1 MKIAFVSELPGNGKI
16 PRDHVNM
23 RTEMAWMCALDADHF
38 NISAPLGQPQGYDL
52 VIVIMPKGLL
62 FLNTVGS
69 KMQDTENPTSGI
81 LASNII
87 DDLKKNNKKVA
98 YMQEGPSWLFNDYNI
113 QDQFNFYTQLHKTDM
128 IFAHNESDVSFY
140 RGLFPEKQIV
150 VMRSLMLTDHVGDQ
164 KKQEDKTLI
173 GGNFCRWYGG
183 FQSYIVAQEFGNEIW
198 TQSSHAK
205 QENEEKVYG
214 LNHLERLSWI
224 EWVRAL
230 GNYRY
235 AVHLMPTV
243 AAGTFSLNCAYSGVP
258 CIGNKLMDT
267 QKLCFPELA
276 VDVDDVYGAR
286 KLAKKLKS
294 DERFYEAIVGESLFR
309 YEEHYSEDAWKKRFY
324 EQI

>member
-128 IFAHNESDVSFY
+128 IFAHNQSDVSFY

-205 QENEEKVYG
+205 QENEENVYG
-214 LNHLERLSWI
+214 LNHLERLTWV

-267 QKLCFPELA
+267 QKLCFPELS
-276 VDVDDVYGAR
+276 VDVDDVHGAR

-294 DERFYEAIVGESLFR
+294 DEKFYEAIVGESLFR

>member
-1 MKIAFVSELPGNGKI
+1 
-16 PRDHVNM
+16 
-23 RTEMAWMCALDADHF
+23 
-38 NISAPLGQPQGYDL
+38 
-52 VIVIMPKGLL
+52 
-62 FLNTVGS
+62 
-69 KMQDTENPTSGI
+69 
-81 LASNII
+81 
-87 DDLKKNNKKVA
+87 
-98 YMQEGPSWLFNDYNI
+98 
-113 QDQFNFYTQLHKTDM
+113 
-128 IFAHNESDVSFY
+128 
-140 RGLFPEKQIV
+140 
-150 VMRSLMLTDHVGDQ
+150 MRSLMLTDYVGDQ

-205 QENEEKVYG
+205 QENEENVYG

-243 AAGTFSLNCAYSGVP
+243 AAGTFSLNCAYTGVP

-267 QKLCFPELA
+267 QKLCFPELS
-276 VDVDDVYGAR
+276 VDVDDVHGAR

-294 DERFYEAIVGESLFR
+294 DEQFYEAIVGESLFR
-309 YEEHYSEDAWKKRFY
+309 YEENYSEDAWKKRFY

>member
-69 KMQDTENPTSGI
+69 KMQDAENPTSGI
-81 LASNII
+81 LSSNII

-98 YMQEGPSWLFNDYNI
+98 YMQEGPNWLFNDYNI
-113 QDQFNFYTQLHKTDM
+113 KDQFNFYTQLHKTDM
-128 IFAHNESDVSFY
+128 ILAHNESDVAFY

-150 VMRSLMLTDHVGDQ
+150 VMRSLMLTDYVGDQ

-205 QENEEKVYG
+205 QENEENVYG

-243 AAGTFSLNCAYSGVP
+243 AAGTFSLNCAYTGVP

-267 QKLCFPELA
+267 QKLCFPELS
-276 VDVDDVYGAR
+276 VDVDDVHGAR

-294 DERFYEAIVGESLFR
+294 DEKFYEAIVGESLFR